1 MSTNEQL
8 IIPKLCKAGFNIRT
22 DTYSQRLA
30 YVIYND
36 GKKWRKEASW
46 EGWRKKE
53 GESKGRT
60 WNHETRQYIGSEEKY
75 GEEVRVV
82 EFENVPTSGFVLNK
96 KVGGH
101 SSGWNHRNTYCRVWD
116 PRNWEFEISLE
127 NLLFILQETDSM
139 RGKGLIGDF
148 CYSYSGKDLVLLP
161 CGSVDYKKSQ
171 EFTNLQTQKVSA
183 KSLIPGAVYKTKRE
197 GDVIYIGRLDWVE
210 NSYDYR
216 SGSIKYLPKKQHIF
230 SSEGE
235 FFPKSSVDFLAECVQ
250 ESSADFAKLAEKY
263 SLSRNASKI
272 VNVEFV
278 DLEEEDYPK
287 NHNYYGYSS
296 FNICLVRNNNIK
308 VSVQS
313 DRRYNNGKYEDVGWT
328 IVDSKVYNFKD
339 FTSTPIK
346 SNRSNG
352 YYYNHDNP
360 DHRKYK
366 TLDELI
372 EKEGVKKMNFLTE
385 NGGKII
391 NNFF

>member
-1 MSTNEQL
+1 MSSNEQL
-8 IIPKLCKAGFNIRT
+8 IIPKLCKAGFNVRT

-36 GKKWRKEASW
+36 GKKWRKETSW
-46 EGWRKKE
+46 EGWRQKE

-60 WNHETRQYIGSEEKY
+60 WNAKTRQYEEKY

-139 RGKGLIGDF
+139 KGKGLVGDF

-161 CGSVDYKKSQ
+161 CGSVDYQKSQ
-171 EFTNLQTQKVSA
+171 NFTKLQTQKVSA

-197 GDVIYIGRLDWVE
+197 GDVTYIGRLDWVE

-216 SGSIKYLPKKQHIF
+216 SDCIKYLPKKQHIF
-230 SSEGE
+230 HCEGG
-235 FFPKSSVDFLAECVQ
+235 FFPKSSVEFLAECIQ
-250 ESSADFAKLAEKY
+250 ESSADFAQLVEKY

-272 VNVEFV
+272 IDVEFL

-287 NHNYYGYSS
+287 KSSYDYYGYSN
-296 FNICLVRNNNIK
+296 FNICLVRNDNIK

-313 DRRYNNGKYEDVGWT
+313 RRVYNNGKYEDMGWT
-328 IVDSKVYNFKD
+328 IVDCKVYNFKD

-346 SNRSNG
+346 SSRSNG
-352 YYYNHDNP
+352 YYYNYDNP
-360 DHRKYK
+360 DHRKYE

-372 EKEGVKKMNFLTE
+372 RKEGVKKMNFLTE